1 MRILETK
8 VMRGP
13 NTWSNYRKKLIYA
26 KLDIGEFE
34 NFPTNEIDG
43 FYERLKEMLPSLY
56 HHQCSEGCEGGFF
69 DRVKRGTWMGHVI
82 EHIAIELQT
91 LAGSDVGYGRTRSTD
106 TQGVYNI
113 VFSYEI
119 EQMGLYAIDAAIRV
133 SIALTNGEQYDLK
146 ADIEELSYLKAK
158 YGFGPSTN
166 SIITEAT
173 LRNIPYKR
181 VNNSSLVVLGYGNKQ
196 KKIRAAICDSTSG
209 IGIEMASDKDET
221 KKVLSA
227 AYIPVPEGELVYN
240 EKELKDALRNIS
252 FPIVVK
258 PLDSNHGNGV
268 TTHICSEE
276 QALEAFVVA
285 KKFSRNIIVEQFIE
299 GYDYRFLVIN
309 FKMVAVA
316 KRTPAMVT
324 GDGKS
329 TVSELIEE
337 TNLEPERGDGHENIM
352 TRIVVDEI
360 TEHIL
365 VRRNL
370 TLESVLPLGEI
381 LFLKDTANLSS
392 GGTARDVTDL
402 VHPYNKFMVERIARI
417 MNLNICGVDVV
428 AKDINIPII
437 KGVGGVVEVN
447 ACPGLRMHLSP
458 AKGYGRNVAEPII
471 DMMFPNSDDGRIPVV
486 AVTGTNGKT
495 TTTRLIAHIA
505 KQAGHKVGYTTTEG
519 IHIQDQIVH
528 EGDCTGPLSAE
539 AVLWDPT
546 IDFAVLECAR
556 GGILRSGLGFDTCDI
571 SIVTNVTDDHLGLKD
586 INTLE
591 DLAKVKSVVAR
602 STAPTGYAILNA
614 DDDLVYAMRHDV
626 DGKIALFSMD
636 ANSPRIQRHCDN
648 DGLAAYVDNG
658 YLVVCKGKW
667 KTRIEKIINIPLSLN
682 GRAECMIK
690 NIMPATLAAIIRDFD
705 IHDIRQALKTFIPS
719 AEQTPGRMNIFKFS
733 NFEVMVDYAHNPD
746 GFMQLKKFMDNTLA
760 SVKVGIV
767 SGTGDRR
774 DEDIRTI
781 GRLCAQI
788 FDELIIKHDSDLRG
802 RSRESIT
809 SLLMEGAYTVKEM
822 PIQVISDEAEAI
834 HYALEHVKENAFITV
849 CADKVFETIA
859 TVKQAQ
865 KLDEEKHHQNSFV
878 YLNHKH

>member
-1 MRILETK
+1 MKILETK

-13 NTWSNYRKKLIYA
+13 NVWSNYRKKLIYV

-34 NFPTNEIDG
+34 NFPTDKIDG
-43 FYERLKEMLPSLY
+43 FYERLKKLLPSLY
-56 HHQCSEGCEGGFF
+56 YHECSEGCEGGFF
-69 DRVKRGTWMGHVI
+69 ERVKRGTWIGHVI
-82 EHIAIELQT
+82 EHIALELQL
-91 LAGSDVGYGRTRSTD
+91 LAGSQVGFGRTRSAEEP
-106 TQGVYNI
+106 GVYNI

-119 EQMGLYAIDAAIRV
+119 EQMGLYAIEAAMRIAV
-133 SIALTNGEQYDLK
+133 ALTSSEQYDLE
-146 ADIEELSYLKAK
+146 ADIKELSYLKGR
-158 YGFGPSTN
+158 YGLGPSTG
-166 SIITEAT
+166 SIVAEAG

-181 VNNSSLVVLGYGNKQ
+181 LNDSSLVVLGYGKKQ
-196 KKIRAAICDSTSG
+196 RKIRAAICDSTSG
-209 IGIEMASDKDET
+209 MGIEMASDKAET
-221 KKVLSA
+221 KKLLSA
-227 AYIPVPEGELVYN
+227 SYIPVPEGQLVYD
-240 EKELKDALRNIS
+240 EKELKDALEDIH
-252 FPIVVK
+252 FPLVVK

-268 TTHICSEE
+268 TTHITTEG
-276 QALEAFVVA
+276 QALEAFAIA
-285 KKFSRNIIVEQFIE
+285 KKFSKEVIVEEFIE
-299 GYDYRFLVIN
+299 GYDYRFLVID

-329 TVSELIEE
+329 TISQLIEE
-337 TNLEPERGDGHENIM
+337 TNLEPERGDGHEKTM
-352 TRIVVDEI
+352 TKIVVDEI

-365 VRRNL
+365 TRKKM
-370 TLESVLPLGEI
+370 TLDTVLPLGEI

-402 VHPYNKFMVERIARI
+402 VHPYNKFMVERIAKI
-417 MNLNICGVDVV
+417 LNLNICGVDIV
-428 AKDINIPII
+428 AKDINIPITRSI
-437 KGVGGVVEVN
+437 GGVVEVN

-458 AKGYGRNVAEPII
+458 AKGYGRNVAEPIV
-471 DMMFPNSDDGRIPVV
+471 DMMFPNKDDGRIPVV
-486 AVTGTNGKT
+486 AITGTNGKT
-495 TTTRLIAHIA
+495 TTTRLVAHMA
-505 KQAGHKVGYTTTEG
+505 KQAGFKVGYTTTEG
-519 IHIQDQIVH
+519 IHIQDQVVH
-528 EGDCTGPLSAE
+528 EGDCTGPLSAQ

-546 IDFAVLECAR
+546 IDFAVIECAR

-571 SIVTNVTDDHLGLKD
+571 SIVTNITDDHLGLKGV
-586 INTLE
+586 NTLE

-602 STAPTGYAILNA
+602 STTENGYAILNA
-614 DDDLVYAMRHDV
+614 DDDLVYEMRHDV

-636 ANSPRIQRHCDN
+636 ANNPRIQRHCDN

-667 KTRIEKIINIPLSLN
+667 KTRIERIVNIPLSLN
-682 GRAECMIK
+682 GRAECMVK

-746 GFMQLKKFMDNTLA
+746 GFMQLKKFMDNTQA

-788 FDELIIKHDSDLRG
+788 FDELIIKHDHDLRG
-802 RSRESIT
+802 RTREEIT
-809 SLLMEGAYTVKEM
+809 SLISQGAYSVKEI
-822 PIQVISDEAEAI
+822 PIQVISNEEEAI
-834 HYALEHVKENAFITV
+834 HHALEHARENAFITV

-865 KLDEEKHHQNSFV
+865 IKDEEKHKQNSLV